1 MDHLGFGTSASLGA
15 NTGIYDSVVSISD
28 MNGDGTMETVVNSTQ
43 LGSQPGGLGWN
54 NIWYNNLNGG
64 GVSRQFDFRP
74 VAGNQKWGFAL
85 QETVSGANKTGC
97 VKFNTQASQNSFVPA
112 QLPHG
117 THKIK
122 WFLTDGCGNNKEYEY
137 TFTVKDCKAP
147 TVVCLNGLSV
157 NIMPT
162 GMITLWASDFLQYT
176 EDNCTPAG
184 QLKIGIRKCGTG
196 TGFPIDPST
205 GLPITSVT
213 FMCTELGTQCVEL
226 WSIDAAGNAD
236 YCETYV
242 IVQDNLGNCPSA
254 NHINVAGALKT
265 EAADGVEEG
274 IVNIDGTSS
283 FTPPYSY
290 FDLSDADGLYAVNN
304 NVPLD
309 ATFVIAPEK
318 DDNPLNGVT
327 TYDLVLISKHI
338 LGLEPLNTP
347 YKMIAADAN
356 KSGSITTF
364 DIVEIRKLILGIYTD
379 LPNNTSWRF
388 VDKSF
393 AFPNPNNPF
402 QTAFPETISVA
413 DAMSSQI
420 GEDFAG
426 VKIGDVNGSAVANA
440 TMQAEERSAGTAI
453 FDLED
458 RTVAAGEEF
467 DVTFKAAQQLK
478 GFQFT
483 GALNGLKAVG
493 TVDAENVNANNFN
506 LVAENAF
513 AVSIDGAQSFTVRFR
528 AEKAGKLS
536 EMLNVSGSITRAE
549 AYGDAGR
556 LNVAFR
562 FDGKTI
568 AGVGF
573 ELYQNQ
579 PNPFVNRTFIGFFL
593 PEAAEATLSVY
604 DETGRVV
611 YQQKGQFA
619 QGENTIALD
628 RALINTTGMLYYK
641 LETATDSAT
650 KKMIQSK

>member
-1 MDHLGFGTSASLGA
+1 M
-15 NTGIYDSVVSISD
+15 
-28 MNGDGTMETVVNSTQ
+28 
-43 LGSQPGGLGWN
+43 
-54 NIWYNNLNGG
+54 
-64 GVSRQFDFRP
+64 
-74 VAGNQKWGFAL
+74 
-85 QETVSGANKTGC
+85 
-97 VKFNTQASQNSFVPA
+97 
-112 QLPHG
+112 
-117 THKIK
+117 
-122 WFLTDGCGNNKEYEY
+122 
-137 TFTVKDCKAP
+137 KDCKAP

-162 GMITLWASDFLQYT
+162 GMIQLYASDFLQYT
-176 EDNCTPAG
+176 DDNCTPTG

-196 TGFPIDPST
+196 TGFPIDPAT
-205 GLPITSVT
+205 GLPVT
-213 FMCTELGTQCVEL
+213 NVVFTCTELGTQCVEL

-242 IVQDNLGNCPSA
+242 IVQDNNNNCPNA
-254 NHINVAGALKT
+254 NHINVAGAVKT
-265 EAADGVEEG
+265 EMTDGIEEA
-274 IVNIDGTSS
+274 IVNIDGSVN
-283 FTPPYSY
+283 FAPPFSY
-290 FDLSDADGLYAVNN
+290 FDLSDAAGVYEVKN
-304 NVPLD
+304 NVPVA

-338 LGLEPLNTP
+338 LGIEPLNSP

-364 DIVEIRKLILGIYTD
+364 DIVELRKLILGIYTE

-393 AFPNPNNPF
+393 SFPNLNNPF
-402 QTAFPETISVA
+402 QTAFPETKSVSN
-413 DAMSSQI
+413 AMLNQL
-420 GEDFAG
+420 GDDFAG
-426 VKIGDVNGSAVANA
+426 VKIGDVNSTAVANA
-440 TMQAEERSAGTAI
+440 TMQAEERTAGTAI

-458 RTVAAGEEF
+458 RNVKAGEEF
-467 DVTFKAAQQLK
+467 EVSFKSAQALK

-483 GALNGLKAVG
+483 AALNGLTAVG
-493 TVDAENVNANNFN
+493 TVDAENVSSNNFN
-506 LVAENAF
+506 LLAENAM

-536 EMLNVSGSITRAE
+536 EMLGVSGSITRAE

-568 AGVGF
+568 SGVGF

-593 PEAAEATLSVY
+593 PEASEATLSIF

-619 QGENTIALD
+619 KGENTIALD

-641 LETATDSAT
+641 LETSTDSAT
-650 KKMIQSK
+650 KKMIQAK